1 VRDCAAVKYEPYAIQ
16 NIEEAK
22 RQTYMQ
28 IKRKLLNFTL
38 QIISYGVVLVEPPE
52 LIDITPESGNELI

>member
-1 VRDCAAVKYEPYAIQ
+1 
-16 NIEEAK
+16 
-22 RQTYMQ
+22 MQ